1 MDAKSFL
8 QIVTAIAELADFLV
22 YCAIAYSG
30 YVWMFGDKTK
40 AIERLLGASTGY
52 LIIRKANIIR
62 DFLRSL

>member
-1 MDAKSFL
+1 MDSQSFMR
-8 QIVTAIAELADFLV
+8 IVVAITELADFLV

-52 LIIRKANIIR
+52 LIIRQADVLR